1 MAFTDR
7 LANRVSISTGYDI
20 DNSIRLEPNNNE
32 WLYNASPTAGN
43 RRTYTISFWIKRAGL
58 GTVNAAGNQYIM
70 GAGQHGRMFFGSD
83 DFQYRFDD
91 GHVCRNIT
99 RKFRDPSAWYHFVVA
114 VDTTHASPSSDRV
127 KLYVNGETLA
137 VDDHDDG
144 SYPDQNDEGAFFSTN
159 YLTIGTGAFGG
170 SYNAGDGDY
179 DIRAYLA
186 EFCAIDG
193 QQLTPSSF
201 GETDGDSGI
210 WKPKDVSG
218 LTFGDE
224 GYYLK
229 FDNSSSL
236 GADSSGNSNDFTLS
250 NITAIDQTTDT
261 PTNNFCTLNPN
272 DATVNATYAPTIS
285 EGALKY
291 EASGSGASTIR
302 GTMGMSSGK
311 WYWEVKVATNANGS
325 VGVGTANA
333 VVPVTSTQEGGHMW
347 SSPTG
352 DTHSFNIY
360 STSHFYSR
368 MSRAGT
374 GNSTQV
380 AFASGTMSAG
390 DIMSVAYDA
399 DNQDIYLAKNGS
411 WTDVVSGQDPTQGG
425 GTDTA
430 YTYHSYFNNDEDNIW
445 LPTFSEPYNQDM
457 QVNFGNPSFSISS
470 GNADANGYGN
480 FEYAPPSGYYALCT
494 KNLAEFG

>member
-7 LANRVSISTGYDI
+7 LANRGSVSTGYDI
-20 DNSIRLEPNNNE
+20 DNSCRVDDVANE
-32 WLYNASPTAGN
+32 HLYLDGPTSGN
-43 RRTYTISFWIKRAGL
+43 RRTFTFSFWFKRSKIASF
-58 GTVNAAGNQYIM
+58 AADPYIM
-70 GAGQHGRMFFGSD
+70 GQGSNARFHFAGDTLRFMFDGSSTELEA
-83 DFQYRFDD
+83 D
-91 GHVCRNIT
+91 GVL
-99 RKFRDPSAWYHFVVA
+99 RDCSAWYHIVWA
-114 VDTTHASPSSDRV
+114 VDTTQSTNTDRV
-127 KLYVNGETLA
+127 KAYVNGNAYAFNNSDWPALNAESQWM
-137 VDDHDDG
+137 H
-144 SYPDQNDEGAFFSTN
+144 DQNLYIGTN
-159 YLTIGTGAFGG
+159 YGGG
-170 SYNAGDGDY
+170 SEYDNAGYFAD
-179 DIRAYLA
+179 
-186 EFCAIDG
+186 FCIIDG

-201 GETDGDSGI
+201 GETDEDSGI
-210 WKPKDVSG
+210 WKPKDLSE

-224 GYYLK
+224 GVWLK
-229 FDNSSSL
+229 FDDSSSM
-236 GADSSGNSNDFTLS
+236 GADSSGNSNNFTLN
-250 NITAIDQTTDT
+250 NIDAANQTTDT
-261 PTNNFCTLNPN
+261 PTNNFCTLNPI
-272 DATVNATYAPTIS
+272 DATVNSTYAPTIS
-285 EGALKY
+285 EGALKF
-291 EASGSGASTIR
+291 EPTGSGSSAIR

-311 WYWEVKVATNANGS
+311 WYWEVKVATNTNGAM
-325 VGVGTANA
+325 GVGTANA
-333 VVPVTSTQEGGHMW
+333 VVPVTSSTEGGSMW

-352 DTHSFNIY
+352 DTHSFDMYTN
-360 STSHFYSR
+360 SHFYSR

-380 AFASGTMSAG
+380 AYASGNMSAG
-390 DIMSVAYDA
+390 DIMSFAYDA

-445 LPTFSEPYNQDM
+445 LPIFSEPYNQDM